1 MHVQF
6 LYMEVSIT
14 ACCIVT
20 DNMGPISHA
29 WISMVPAAKISMW
42 IYQAAPNS
50 LEGINCR
57 ADEPVLDTIS
67 LRIMLQ
73 EINLKAW
80 KMIAII

>member
-1 MHVQF
+1 MLVQF
-6 LYMEVSIT
+6 LYMVVSIA

-29 WISMVPAAKISMW
+29 WISTVPAAKISVW

-50 LEGINCR
+50 LESINCR
-57 ADEPVLDTIS
+57 ADKISLDVLS

-73 EINLKAW
+73 E
-80 KMIAII
+80 